1 MQAVAAIKQGFRA
14 LLVQAA
20 APYLIGA
27 ADNEPER
34 NTYRAF
40 LYGLAPAAAI
50 TDLLTLRGVAGKT
63 IRLKGLALSGSASAA
78 TNVGA
83 YLAKRTAAPT
93 GGTPTTVTPGA
104 ADSSDPAFAATLQ
117 HWAAGAPTPGA
128 GTVFDGGR
136 LNLAP
141 AANGSIDR
149 LVFQYTWQN
158 DKAPLL
164 LNANEWI
171 ALNFNSANISGV
183 AGALDIGICWTEE

>member
-1 MQAVAAIKQGFRA
+1 MQSVAAINKGFRA
-14 LLVQAA
+14 LRVQAA
-20 APYLIGA
+20 APYLISA

-40 LYGLAPAAAI
+40 LYGLASAAAI
-50 TDLLTLRGVAGKT
+50 TDLLTLRGAANKT
-63 IRLKGLALSGSASAA
+63 IRLKALTLSGSASAA
-78 TNVGA
+78 TNVGV

-104 ADSSDPAFAATLQ
+104 ADSTDPNPAATLQ
-117 HWAAGAPTPGA
+117 HYASGAPTPGA
-128 GTVFDGGR
+128 GAVFDGGR

-164 LNANEWI
+164 VSASEWF
-171 ALNFNSANISGV
+171 ALNFNNANISGV
-183 AGALDIGICWTEE
+183 AGAVDIGIAWTEE